1 MPFWKKKWPDYVT
14 DDFKKKLR
22 KILGF
27 RPGKPELYARAFLH
41 SSFAN
46 NTRDHYKNHNERL
59 EFLGDLI
66 LDAAIGT
73 FLFKTYP
80 HYTEGELTRQKMKFV
95 SRATLNKLAYRMNL
109 QELVIGHFSHHRMP
123 EDVPGNCLEALIGA
137 IYLDKGFDFTRKII
151 IKRFFDK
158 HLNILNILASE
169 DDFKTKFLLWT
180 QKSKKKAVFQLKS
193 GEHRKS
199 QSEYV
204 VELYLDGELVGT
216 GTGKSRKQ
224 AEQDAARVACENL
237 HL

>member
-1 MPFWKKKWPDYVT
+1 MPFWKKKWPDYVNP
-14 DDFKKKLR
+14 DFKKKLR
-22 KILGF
+22 QILGF
-27 RPGKPELYARAFLH
+27 KPGKPELYAKAFLH

-66 LDAAIGT
+66 LDASIGI

-80 HYTEGELTRQKMKFV
+80 QLTEGELTRQKMKFV
-95 SRATLNKLAYRMNL
+95 SRATLNRLAYRMNL
-109 QELVIGHFSHHRMP
+109 QELVIGNFSHQKMP

-137 IYLDKGFDFTRKII
+137 IYLDKGFDFTKKII
-151 IKRFFDK
+151 LKRFFDK
-158 HLNILNILASE
+158 HLNILSILNTE

-180 QKSKKKAVFQLKS
+180 QKSKKKAVFQIKS
-193 GEHRKS
+193 SEGRKEGGEF
-199 QSEYV
+199 V
-204 VELYLDGELVGT
+204 VELLLDGELVGT

-224 AEQDAARVACENL
+224 AEQDAARAACEIL